1 MRLNLWQQLLVI
13 FALSAWNSVWALDL
27 RINSL
32 PSNAEVFVK
41 STKSDQFKKIG
52 ETPFTISFQDL
63 VQSYTKES
71 VFFVEIRKA
80 DHTPYRV
87 LMADLQSSDVNLDV
101 KLEMIDEYANLT
113 KIDEIV
119 QSLFD
124 AQRLIRASSYGEALK
139 ILDAGITKF
148 PKVSSFYELK
158 AGVFYVQKNY
168 KDALEFYREAFK
180 HNPKNY
186 DAYRMKD
193 YLEKKLLTAETIKT
207 SQEVTK

>member
-1 MRLNLWQQLLVI
+1 MRLNFWQKLIVI
-13 FALSAWNSVWALDL
+13 LAVSALQSAFALDL

-41 STKSDQFKKIG
+41 STKSDQYKKIG
-52 ETPFTISFQDL
+52 ETPFTISFSDL

-71 VFFVEIRKA
+71 VFFIEIRKA
-80 DHTPYRV
+80 DHTPYRI
-87 LMADLQSSDVNLDV
+87 LMADLQTSDVNLDV

-193 YLEKKLLTAETIKT
+193 YLEKKLLTAEATKT
-207 SQEVTK
+207 SQELTK